1 MEASPTTPAGAPP
14 PPPSEAPRAAGP
26 DEDWLRILGGV
37 TFAVGAVVLFIR
49 KSGGAGGGSD
59 WADFPLLL
67 VVGIP
72 CALLFW
78 LGASGRTGEELER
91 WRSALMV
98 VGVLLAPIAFTQL
111 RDTLGLSEDSSFW
124 TFMIFAGTAAMAA
137 YASFVVGAAYQAL
150 LAALAGIVAW
160 LSLWDWIL
168 SDPGI
173 NAFRVLLIVLG
184 VAYVAWAAALRGSD
198 APQAPEIV
206 TAAGIVAVTLG
217 VIGVAETGLE
227 ALLRSAVGGLPE
239 GGEGQSFFWDLWLLV
254 VSLALVA
261 YGALAR
267 ARGPAYVGFL
277 GLVFFA
283 VLVGVELGSI
293 VEGDRPDGKLIGWPL
308 ILLLVGGGALAAGS
322 VGTRPGPR

>member
-1 MEASPTTPAGAPP
+1 MEASATTAGPP
-14 PPPSEAPRAAGP
+14 PPAREAPPAARP

-37 TFAVGAVVLFIR
+37 AFAVGALVLYIR
-49 KSGGAGGGSD
+49 KSGGAGGGSE

-67 VVGIP
+67 VIGIP

-78 LGASGRTGEELER
+78 LGVSGRSAGDLER
-91 WRSALMV
+91 WRATLMV
-98 VGVLLAPIAFTQL
+98 VGVLLAPVAFAQL
-111 RDTLGLSEDSSFW
+111 RDTLGLSDESSFW
-124 TFMIFAGTAAMAA
+124 TFAIFAGTAAMAA

-184 VAYVAWAAALRGSD
+184 VGYVAWAAGLRGAD

-206 TAAGIVAVTLG
+206 TAAGIVGVTVG
-217 VIGVAETGLE
+217 VIGVAEAGIET
-227 ALLRSAVGGLPE
+227 LLRSAFGGLPGE
-239 GGEGQSFFWDLWLLV
+239 GEGQSFFWDLWLLI

-261 YGALAR
+261 YAALAR
-267 ARGPAYVGFL
+267 ARGPAYVGFI
-277 GLVFFA
+277 GLLLFS
-283 VLVGVELGSI
+283 VLVGVEVSSV
-293 VEGDRPDGKLIGWPL
+293 VEGESPDGKLIGWPL
-308 ILLLVGGGALAAGS
+308 VLLIVGGGALALGS
-322 VGTRPGPR
+322 AGTRR